1 MIEIILGF
9 AAMAFAYSRP
19 IDSPYLAKQI
29 KRDQARREHF
39 GRW

>member
-1 MIEIILGF
+1 MLTFILGF
-9 AAMAFAYSRP
+9 AAMGWSYSRP
-19 IDSPYLAKQI
+19 IDNPYLAKQI